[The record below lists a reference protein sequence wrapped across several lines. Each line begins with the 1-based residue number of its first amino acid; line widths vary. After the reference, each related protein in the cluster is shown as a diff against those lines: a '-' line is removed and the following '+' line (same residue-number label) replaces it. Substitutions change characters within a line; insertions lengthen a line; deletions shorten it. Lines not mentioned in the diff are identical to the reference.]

1 MPPCAHVEMIFP
13 RMTKIICCCKYAN
26 KSTVSAGNDA
36 ISLKESEKLFI
47 LAVSPVDIF
56 PR

>member
-13 RMTKIICCCKYAN
+13 RMTKINRRCKYAN
-26 KSTVSAGNDA
+26 KSIVSAANDA
-36 ISLKESEKLFI
+36 ISLKESEKLCI
-47 LAVSPVDIF
+47 LAVSPIDIS